1 MHERNKTRSE
11 TSLWTQANKLIHELD
26 RHSKVKN
33 EKQDGCGPKQRERVL
48 PVGPS
53 RNSKG
58 SSEAGVPSN
67 DKFRCRVARP
77 QDRARESHA
86 IVSSVSYQGE
96 KKDSPRGLWERL
108 LWRDLIQDVSKTVR
122 FVKTYLCKWAG
133 RGVLNIIVIIF
144 QNDRMYLLC
153 GSLRRLPAAR
163 GVSRPATAS
172 HRLNSLTSFT
182 PSFLNLSRTISPTP
196 DHTHSRAR
204 PQSRIPALWQLVLP
218 PPSVMSPEVLQTH
231 ANRKPNGGRLR
242 HWPNHEQCPLPSYPS
257 LCSTYDTRL
266 AAPRIKWTDVQR
278 RLWNLSIPPPPHPT
292 PDSPRVPTRVRRSS
306 KFQSPISCSRILAQ
320 RSTPLPT
327 SEAQHT
333 ITKRGDGRHF
343 HLECERDKRRR
354 PRSVKY
360 ENPKLL
366 QPEGPE
372 ERPVRKKRA
381 NDTQP
386 GRRTSLPPSDYRTK
400 CARRLSSANPRA
412 TRLLITLKN
421 DIERE
426 KTRLGKTQSP
436 PKLPS
441 LAAAC
446 VPACLRRALLVL
458 LPRQQHQH
466 SPASHAESRRRRRRQ
481 RKPIPQRCHAS
492 RAPAQALVVDALPVS
507 RLLLPY
513 QPQPLPQRLY
523 YVPSPAPA
531 PAPKPEARLA
541 PARPLW
547 C

>member
-1 MHERNKTRSE
+1 MAASPPSAERNVT
-11 TSLWTQANKLIHELD
+11 
-26 RHSKVKN
+26 
-33 EKQDGCGPKQRERVL
+33 G
-48 PVGPS
+48 
-53 RNSKG
+53 
-58 SSEAGVPSN
+58 
-67 DKFRCRVARP
+67 
-77 QDRARESHA
+77 
-86 IVSSVSYQGE
+86 
-96 KKDSPRGLWERL
+96 
-108 LWRDLIQDVSKTVR
+108 
-122 FVKTYLCKWAG
+122 
-133 RGVLNIIVIIF
+133 
-144 QNDRMYLLC
+144 
-153 GSLRRLPAAR
+153 
-163 GVSRPATAS
+163 
-172 HRLNSLTSFT
+172 
-182 PSFLNLSRTISPTP
+182 
-196 DHTHSRAR
+196 
-204 PQSRIPALWQLVLP
+204 
-218 PPSVMSPEVLQTH
+218 
-231 ANRKPNGGRLR
+231 
-242 HWPNHEQCPLPSYPS
+242 
-257 LCSTYDTRL
+257 
-266 AAPRIKWTDVQR
+266 
-278 RLWNLSIPPPPHPT
+278 
-292 PDSPRVPTRVRRSS
+292 VPTRVRRSS

-446 VPACLRRALLVL
+446 VPASCPSRPAS
-458 LPRQQHQH
+458 
-466 SPASHAESRRRRRRQ
+466 SPAAPTFSCVPRRIPTTTTTTKADSSEMSRFESPRPGPGRRRT
-481 RKPIPQRCHAS
+481 S
-492 RAPAQALVVDALPVS
+492 RFSPSP
-507 RLLLPY
+507 
-513 QPQPLPQRLY
+513 PLPAA
-523 YVPSPAPA
+523 APA
-531 PAPKPEARLA
+531 PAPLLCALSSPSPSPQARSPARSCPASLVLAGRYIRSNVLPRFPPTVSSAKARYRTPSTPFNAFVPSPSRKLVLRAAFDLFRFAHWSRMGGGKRKHMAPSILSFFTFTRLA
-541 PARPLW
+541 LDDELRVGLESGRAREEGSKNW
-547 C
+547 IE